1 MINDT
6 LKFMQC
12 DKQKRYKK
20 RKDRYINGILRELK
34 RYGFAYIEDNCKIKE
49 ELKLKLDKLTFEK
62 VETLVLVKYDDNR

>member
-1 MINDT
+1 MIKDT

-20 RKDRYINGILRELK
+20 RKDRYINGIIRELK
-34 RYGFAYIEDNCKIKE
+34 RYGFAYIEDNYKIKE

-62 VETLVLVKYDDNR
+62 VETLVLVKYDDKR

>member
-1 MINDT
+1 MIKDT

-20 RKDRYINGILRELK
+20 RKDRYISGILRELK